1 MASANG
7 SSPHSPLK
15 TLEGDVFAAQER
27 SLPQRDGHPATANGN
42 RPKRESI
49 PVDWERLARATAHPL
64 RVSILEILGIDGGR
78 VLSPSDLSRELQIP
92 LSNTNYHV
100 TELAKSNLIEL
111 VRERQ
116 VRGATEH
123 FYRLPVEGGGE
134 EEEDQ
139 DAEGEEEPQHPISLA
154 A

>member
-1 MASANG
+1 MATQNG
-7 SSPHSPLK
+7 HSPN
-15 TLEGDVFAAQER
+15 
-27 SLPQRDGHPATANGN
+27 GHPGSPQFSVNAAENG
-42 RPKRESI
+42 RPGPSI
-49 PVDWERLARATAHPL
+49 PVNWERLARATAHPL

-123 FYRLPVEGGGE
+123 FYRLPAEDREASGGGASE
-134 EEEDQ
+134 
-139 DAEGEEEPQHPISLA
+139 AGSEEEPLRLA
-154 A
+154 AA

>member
-1 MASANG
+1 MPTHNG
-7 SSPHSPLK
+7 HS
-15 TLEGDVFAAQER
+15 TNGHFQT
-27 SLPQRDGHPATANGN
+27 PQIRGHAGENG
-42 RPKRESI
+42 RPGKRSI
-49 PVDWERLARATAHPL
+49 PVNWERLARATAHPL

-100 TELAKSNLIEL
+100 TELAKSGLIEL

-123 FYRLPVEGGGE
+123 FYRLPA
-134 EEEDQ
+134 EDREA
-139 DAEGEEEPQHPISLA
+139 AEGDERAASSEDDLPQAIA
-154 A
+154 AA

>member
-1 MASANG
+1 MASQNG
-7 SSPHSPLK
+7 SSSPHPLE
-15 TLEGDVFAAQER
+15 TLENGAVAAQNGSRGPARPASAGR
-27 SLPQRDGHPATANGN
+27 SL
-42 RPKRESI
+42 

-64 RVSILEILGIDGGR
+64 RISILEILGIDGGR
-78 VLSPSDLSRELQIP
+78 VLSPSELSNELQIP

-123 FYRLPVEGGGE
+123 FYRLPAVAADAGDAATVGAGE
-134 EEEDQ
+134 E
-139 DAEGEEEPQHPISLA
+139 DAETEDGARHPLA
-154 A
+154 VG

>member
-1 MASANG
+1 MPTQNG
-7 SSPHSPLK
+7 SSPQSHLQNGGSRVRQS
-15 TLEGDVFAAQER
+15 EN
-27 SLPQRDGHPATANGN
+27 GHNGN
-42 RPKRESI
+42 GRSAL
-49 PVDWERLARATAHPL
+49 PVNWERLARATAHPL

-100 TELAKSNLIEL
+100 TELAKAGLIEL

-123 FYRLPVEGGGE
+123 FYRLPEAATNGNGSRQQPAE
-134 EEEDQ
+134 ETER
-139 DAEGEEEPQHPISLA
+139 AWA
-154 A
+154 MA

>member
-1 MASANG
+1 MRNG
-7 SSPHSPLK
+7 
-15 TLEGDVFAAQER
+15 
-27 SLPQRDGHPATANGN
+27 
-42 RPKRESI
+42 RESL

-78 VLSPSDLSRELQIP
+78 VLSPSDLSKELQIP

-100 TELAKSNLIEL
+100 TELANAGLIEL

-123 FYRLPVEGGGE
+123 FYRIPIGAPGVNGNGPWQAAGYEPVKVPA
-134 EEEDQ
+134 Q
-139 DAEGEEEPQHPISLA
+139 A

>member
-1 MASANG
+1 MPNQDGFSPNG
-7 SSPHSPLK
+7 HSDNGHSPSK
-15 TLEGDVFAAQER
+15 EPQNGHIGDGR
-27 SLPQRDGHPATANGN
+27 SLPVN
-42 RPKRESI
+42 
-49 PVDWERLARATAHPL
+49 WERLARATAHPL

-100 TELAKSNLIEL
+100 TELAKSGLIEL

-123 FYRLPVEGGGE
+123 FYRLPGAVAGGAADE
-134 EEEDQ
+134 EE
-139 DAEGEEEPQHPISLA
+139 AVEETEPA
-154 A
+154 WAMA

>member
-1 MASANG
+1 MPTQNG
-7 SSPHSPLK
+7 HSPHLNS
-15 TLEGDVFAAQER
+15 V
-27 SLPQRDGHPATANGN
+27 NGN
-42 RPKRESI
+42 SHGKAPENGHRANSGQAAL
-49 PVDWERLARATAHPL
+49 PVNWEQLARATAHPL

-100 TELAKSNLIEL
+100 TELAKSGLIEL

-123 FYRLPVEGGGE
+123 FYRLPGSAPGPAGE
-134 EEEDQ
+134 ST
-139 DAEGEEEPQHPISLA
+139 EGEGSEEPA
-154 A
+154 EETRRAWAMA

>member
-1 MASANG
+1 MPSHNG
-7 SSPHSPLK
+7 HSPNGHS
-15 TLEGDVFAAQER
+15 ESRQIFGDAAK
-27 SLPQRDGHPATANGN
+27 NG
-42 RPKRESI
+42 RPSASI
-49 PVDWERLARATAHPL
+49 PVNWERLARATAHPL

-100 TELAKSNLIEL
+100 TELAKSDLIEL

-123 FYRLPVEGGGE
+123 FYRLPADDRGLEGGASADADSGE
-134 EEEDQ
+134 
-139 DAEGEEEPQHPISLA
+139 GTRHPIA

>member
-1 MASANG
+1 MPTQNGHPPHLASVNG
-7 SSPHSPLK
+7 HSPANP
-15 TLEGDVFAAQER
+15 LENGDNGNGHP
-27 SLPQRDGHPATANGN
+27 SLPVN
-42 RPKRESI
+42 
-49 PVDWERLARATAHPL
+49 WERLARATAHPL

-100 TELAKSNLIEL
+100 TELAKAGLIEL

-123 FYRLPVEGGGE
+123 FYRLPNAATDRAEPME
-134 EEEDQ
+134 ESER
-139 DAEGEEEPQHPISLA
+139 AWA
-154 A
+154 MA

>member
-1 MASANG
+1 MPTQNGHSPNGHHVNGDSAANG
-7 SSPHSPLK
+7 
-15 TLEGDVFAAQER
+15 AQ
-27 SLPQRDGHPATANGN
+27 NGLSN
-42 RPKRESI
+42 GPSV
-49 PVDWERLARATAHPL
+49 PVNWERLARATAHPL

-100 TELAKSNLIEL
+100 TELAKAGLIEL

-123 FYRLPVEGGGE
+123 FYRLPV
-134 EEEDQ
+134 
-139 DAEGEEEPQHPISLA
+139 AEGSKAKALVEA
-154 A
+154 

>member
-1 MASANG
+1 MPTQNG
-7 SSPHSPLK
+7 SSPNGHSQN
-15 TLEGDVFAAQER
+15 GG
-27 SLPQRDGHPATANGN
+27 SLHKQPQSGHNGN
-42 RPKRESI
+42 GHSAL
-49 PVDWERLARATAHPL
+49 PVNWERLARATAHPL

-100 TELAKSNLIEL
+100 TELAKAGLIEL

-123 FYRLPVEGGGE
+123 FYRLPEAPAAIGGTE
-134 EEEDQ
+134 R
-139 DAEGEEEPQHPISLA
+139 EEPTEEVQRA
-154 A
+154 WAMA

>member
-1 MASANG
+1 MPTQNGHSPNGHSFNSNGHSNGHVDGSATGQSG
-7 SSPHSPLK
+7 SS
-15 TLEGDVFAAQER
+15 DRR
-27 SLPQRDGHPATANGN
+27 SL
-42 RPKRESI
+42 

-100 TELAKSNLIEL
+100 TELAKADLIEL

-123 FYRLPVEGGGE
+123 FYRLPQEHTTDEGA
-134 EEEDQ
+134 Q
-139 DAEGEEEPQHPISLA
+139 PASAESRDPLAIS
-154 A
+154 

>member
-1 MASANG
+1 MPSQNGHSPPTASANG
-7 SSPHSPLK
+7 HSPAK
-15 TLEGDVFAAQER
+15 SPENGHNGNGNGHS
-27 SLPQRDGHPATANGN
+27 SLPVN
-42 RPKRESI
+42 
-49 PVDWERLARATAHPL
+49 WECLARATAHPL

-100 TELAKSNLIEL
+100 TELAKAGLIEL

-123 FYRLPVEGGGE
+123 FYRLPA
-134 EEEDQ
+134 Q
-139 DAEGEEEPQHPISLA
+139 DRKARPEVDAGQESVLV
-154 A
+154 